1 MRLRQITE
9 DAEREISGT
18 LNFGRLAFWHETR
31 VNKGKDSKDL
41 TIFMFAMLCYVVAA
55 CEIAFVGL
63 ACSAPDF
70 TLLCGRASLW
80 RAGAEAC

>member
-1 MRLRQITE
+1 
-9 DAEREISGT
+9 
-18 LNFGRLAFWHETR
+18 
-31 VNKGKDSKDL
+31 
-41 TIFMFAMLCYVVAA
+41 MFAMLCYVVAA